1 MLRAMIQSIMEV
13 CWSGVSVESD
23 DSEHQWKYVGVES
36 VLRAMIQSS
45 VESDDSEHNG
55 SMLEWSQC

>member
-1 MLRAMIQSIMEV
+1 MEV

-23 DSEHQWKYVGVES
+23 DSEH
-36 VLRAMIQSS
+36 

-55 SMLEWSQC
+55 SMLEWSQYVESDDSEH